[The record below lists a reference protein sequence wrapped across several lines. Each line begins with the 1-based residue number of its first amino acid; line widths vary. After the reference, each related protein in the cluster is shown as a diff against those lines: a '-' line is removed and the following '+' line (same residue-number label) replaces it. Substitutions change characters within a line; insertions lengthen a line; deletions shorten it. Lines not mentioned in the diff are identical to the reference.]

1 MSGRQQWHWVK
12 VSAPGVSAGTAARR
26 SGRLRWIE
34 DRWTK
39 RGGADDGRRRLRG
52 FHAAATIRATA
63 RRSRARAAGARTT
76 VRPDGRS
83 LAGGRAL
90 PGRRRRLGGALSV
103 AVPVRRAGPPCPN
116 RCRRLSNVHKFQLR
130 AVFVLALPAD
140 RVCVPVV
147 RDRRV
152 RAVGAVRAAAVA
164 RSATRQADHRVGRAN
179 PRGAIDHARPGL
191 VGRPAAGAAAGGG
204 GRRSVR
210 YPYRTHGSSR
220 RRRGRGICGAG
231 RRRRR
236 CMGAPH

>member
-52 FHAAATIRATA
+52 FHAAATIRAPA

-76 VRPDGRS
+76 VRPTGDHW
-83 LAGGRAL
+83 L
-90 PGRRRRLGGALSV
+90 
-103 AVPVRRAGPPCPN
+103 
-116 RCRRLSNVHKFQLR
+116 
-130 AVFVLALPAD
+130 
-140 RVCVPVV
+140 
-147 RDRRV
+147 
-152 RAVGAVRAAAVA
+152 AVA
-164 RSATRQADHRVGRAN
+164 RFLVAVGVSAVLCLLLYRFAAPGLPVPTDVVGYPTFINFNSERYLFWPYRLTVFAFPLFAIVGYALLARFGPLRSRG
-179 PRGAIDHARPGL
+179 PRPAKRTIELVEPIPAAPSHARPGL

-236 CMGAPH
+236 YMGAPH